1 VQYQIGDF
9 SIISRLSIKTLRY
22 YHECGLLEP
31 TFIDHQSGYRYYD
44 ESSLERVKIINELKE
59 LEFSLRNIKEILDSC
74 KDDSELITYAIK
86 KSREV
91 SEKIARYYRMQKKL
105 EAFIQQTKQAEEVK
119 INMNMEVI
127 IKDIPAILIASIRFK
142 GKYRDVTPIFKKLFR
157 NYGRY
162 CSGAPFSLYY
172 DNDYKE
178 DDADIEA
185 CVPVRALIE
194 TGDIKC
200 RELKGSKALTIVHT
214 GSYETLGNSYKVL
227 IDHLNE
233 NKRKILLPHREVYI
247 KGPGMILPRNP
258 KKFVT
263 EIQMLLE
270 E

>member
-1 VQYQIGDF
+1 VQYQIGNF

-22 YHECGLLEP
+22 YHEYGLLEP

-44 ESSLERVKIINELKE
+44 ESNLERVKIINELKE
-59 LEFSLRNIKEILDSC
+59 LEFSLKDIKEILDKC
-74 KDDSELITYAIK
+74 RDDSELIIYAVK
-86 KSREV
+86 KSREI
-91 SEKIARYYRMQKKL
+91 SEKIARYDQMQKKL
-105 EAFIQQTKQAEEVK
+105 EAFIQQNKQAGEVK
-119 INMNMEVI
+119 INIDTEVI
-127 IKDIPAILIASIRFK
+127 IKDIPGIMIASFRFK
-142 GKYRDVTPIFKKLFR
+142 GKYRDITTNFKKLFR

-178 DDADIEA
+178 DDADIEL
-185 CVPVRALIE
+185 CVPLKALIE
-194 TGDIKC
+194 MDGIKC
-200 RELKGSKALTIVHT
+200 RELKGGRAVTIVHT
-214 GSYETLGNSYKVL
+214 GSYETLGKSYKVL

-233 NKRKILLPHREVYI
+233 NKRQILLPYREVYI
-247 KGPGMILPRNP
+247 KGPGMIIPRNP